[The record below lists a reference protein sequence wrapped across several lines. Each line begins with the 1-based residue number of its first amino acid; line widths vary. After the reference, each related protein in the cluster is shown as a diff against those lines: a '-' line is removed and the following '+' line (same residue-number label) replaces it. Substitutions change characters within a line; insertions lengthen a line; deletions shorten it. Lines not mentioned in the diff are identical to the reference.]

1 MNLSA
6 FIAFR
11 YLRSKKSLNIINMV
25 SYISLIGVVCGTA
38 ALIIVLSVFN
48 GFENLTTTIYN
59 NFDPELKIT
68 LKQGKAFEIDSA
80 KYEQLSAI
88 VGVRNVSHTLE
99 DNVVLKRMG
108 NQALARM
115 KGVDNNYESTTEISN
130 SMHLGSF
137 KTHIEEYPSMVLG
150 VSIASSLGLY
160 DLRVQQSI
168 VVTVPKRQGRVS
180 LSNPASSLN
189 EMEILSSGV
198 FSIEQSFDNTYVFA
212 SLEFA
217 QEILEREGHASAIEI
232 TLTNNADIDIVQK
245 EVQKVVGVDM
255 DVKTRKQQN
264 EALYRMMKSEKLIV
278 YAILLLIVVVLSFN
292 ISGSLSM
299 LITEKKDDIIT
310 LQSMGAD
317 NKLIQRI
324 FLTEG
329 MLITF
334 IGIFVGLLIGLTVC
348 LMQQHFG
355 LLKLPGNNLIIDAY
369 PVKILLTDI
378 LIVVLS
384 VSVIGYAASA
394 IVSVRK

>member
-1 MNLSA
+1 
-6 FIAFR
+6 
-11 YLRSKKSLNIINMV
+11 MV